1 VRLRDRL
8 TELAL
13 RPGLPR
19 RTVRLRLTLLY
30 GGLFLVS
37 GAALLAITYALVV
50 HNTSGFIFTQGNRTS
65 ASAVVEGSGASGG
78 ERESKPPVQS
88 NGPPPGSRPRRIE
101 RLTPTQQRQQD
112 KRLADEAERQHA
124 SMLDELLLQSG
135 IALGLMSVISIAL
148 GWLVAGRVLRP
159 LRTITTA
166 ARQISATNLHERLE
180 LEGPDDELKEL
191 GDTFDDLL
199 ARLEAA
205 FQSQRQFV
213 ANASHEL
220 RTPLARQRALVQVAI
235 ADPNATVKT
244 LRAAHTR
251 VLAAGAEQERLI
263 KGLLTLTRAQRGLE
277 ECEPVD
283 LARLASSIVRARHS
297 EAESRGLEIHAV
309 LSTAPTVGDPRLVES
324 LLANL
329 VDNALRYNVPGGQV
343 DVTTAVRGG
352 RSLLSISNTGA
363 LVPAGALERLF
374 QPFQRLGSDRT
385 RRRDEGSG
393 LGLSI
398 VKAIADAHDA
408 TIIARPQPEG
418 GLHVDV
424 SFPAPRVPGTPT
436 RRAHDATVVPDGDA
450 AAVIA
455 NIPPGVGYR
464 SASEKPKAGRF
475 GNPM

>member
-1 VRLRDRL
+1 VPVRLRDRL

-50 HNTSGFIFTQGNRTS
+50 HNTSGLVFTQGDRTS
-65 ASAVVEGSGASGG
+65 ASAVVEGSGAPGG
-78 ERESKPPVQS
+78 AERSKPQRPQVQS
-88 NGPPPGSRPRRIE
+88 NGPPPRSRPRRIV
-101 RLTPTQQRQQD
+101 RLTPTQQRRQD
-112 KRLADEAERQHA
+112 KRLADASERQHA
-124 SMLDELLLQSG
+124 SVLHELLLQSG

-191 GDTFDDLL
+191 GDTFDELL

-205 FQSQRQFV
+205 FQAQRQFV

-263 KGLLTLTRAQRGLE
+263 EALLTLTRAQRGVE
-277 ECEPVD
+277 RREPFD
-283 LARLASSIVRARHS
+283 LARLASSIVRARRS
-297 EAESRGLEIHAV
+297 EAESRGLEIHAA
-309 LSTAPTVGDPRLVES
+309 LSTAPTAGDPRLVES

-329 VDNALRYNVPGGQV
+329 VDNALRYNVPGGRV

-363 LVPAGALERLF
+363 VVPAAAVERLF

-385 RRRDEGSG
+385 RRGDEGSG

-408 TIIARPQPEG
+408 TVIARPQPEG

-424 SFPAPRVPGTPT
+424 SFPAPEVPRDGNAPSPH
-436 RRAHDATVVPDGDA
+436 AVAVPDREA
-450 AAVIA
+450 AA
-455 NIPPGVGYR
+455 PPR
-464 SASEKPKAGRF
+464 TSHQASATGP
-475 GNPM
+475 

>member
-1 VRLRDRL
+1 VPVRLRDRL

-37 GAALLAITYALVV
+37 GAALLAITYALVA
-50 HNTSGFIFTQGNRTS
+50 HNTSGLIFTQGNRTS
-65 ASAVVEGSGASGG
+65 ASVVVEGSGASGG
-78 ERESKPPVQS
+78 ERESKPQIQS

-124 SMLDELLLQSG
+124 SVLHELLLQSG

-191 GDTFDDLL
+191 GDTFDELL

-205 FQSQRQFV
+205 FQAQRQFV

-235 ADPNATVKT
+235 ADPDATVKT

-251 VLAAGAEQERLI
+251 VLAAGAEQQRLI
-263 KGLLTLTRAQRGLE
+263 EALLTLTRAQRGVE
-277 ECEPVD
+277 RREPFD
-283 LARLASSIVRARHS
+283 LARLASSIVRARRS
-297 EAESRGLEIHAV
+297 EAESRGLEIHAA
-309 LSTAPTVGDPRLVES
+309 LSTAPTAGDPRLVES

-363 LVPAGALERLF
+363 VVPPGAVKRLF

-385 RRRDEGSG
+385 RHRDEGSG

-408 TIIARPQPEG
+408 TVIARPPPEG

-424 SFPAPRVPGTPT
+424 SFPAPEVSGDGNAPSPH
-436 RRAHDATVVPDGDA
+436 ALAVPDREA
-450 AAVIA
+450 AA
-455 NIPPGVGYR
+455 PPR
-464 SASEKPKAGRF
+464 TSHQASATGP
-475 GNPM
+475 

>member
-1 VRLRDRL
+1 VPVRLRDRL

-37 GAALLAITYALVV
+37 GAALLAITYALVA

-65 ASAVVEGSGASGG
+65 ASVVVEGSGASGG
-78 ERESKPPVQS
+78 ERESKPQIQS

-112 KRLADEAERQHA
+112 KRLA
-124 SMLDELLLQSG
+124 
-135 IALGLMSVISIAL
+135 
-148 GWLVAGRVLRP
+148 
-159 LRTITTA
+159 
-166 ARQISATNLHERLE
+166 
-180 LEGPDDELKEL
+180 
-191 GDTFDDLL
+191 
-199 ARLEAA
+199 
-205 FQSQRQFV
+205 
-213 ANASHEL
+213 
-220 RTPLARQRALVQVAI
+220 
-235 ADPNATVKT
+235 
-244 LRAAHTR
+244 
-251 VLAAGAEQERLI
+251 
-263 KGLLTLTRAQRGLE
+263 
-277 ECEPVD
+277 
-283 LARLASSIVRARHS
+283 
-297 EAESRGLEIHAV
+297 EAESRGLEIHAA
-309 LSTAPTVGDPRLVES
+309 LSTAPTAGDPRLVES

-363 LVPAGALERLF
+363 VVPPGAVKRLF

-385 RRRDEGSG
+385 RHRDEGSG

-408 TIIARPQPEG
+408 TVIARPPPEG

-424 SFPAPRVPGTPT
+424 SFPAPEVSGDGNAPSPH
-436 RRAHDATVVPDGDA
+436 ALAVPDREA
-450 AAVIA
+450 AA
-455 NIPPGVGYR
+455 PPR
-464 SASEKPKAGRF
+464 TSHQASATGP
-475 GNPM
+475 

>member
-1 VRLRDRL
+1 VPVRLRDRL
-8 TELAL
+8 TGLAL
-13 RPGLPR
+13 RPGLPP

-50 HNTSGFIFTQGNRTS
+50 HNTSGFIFTQGNGQS
-65 ASAVVEGSGASGG
+65 ARSAVVSSGPRGG
-78 ERESKPPVQS
+78 AGESKPRLQS
-88 NGPPPGSRPRRIE
+88 SGRPPGGSK
-101 RLTPTQQRQQD
+101 RLTPTQLRRQAD
-112 KRLADEAERQHA
+112 RLANEGERQHA
-124 SMLDELLLQSG
+124 SVLHELLVQSG

-180 LEGPDDELKEL
+180 LKGPEDELKEL
-191 GDTFDDLL
+191 GDTFDGLL

-205 FQSQRQFV
+205 FYSQRQFV

-235 ADPNATVKT
+235 ADPNATVNT

-263 KGLLTLTRAQRGLE
+263 EALLTLTRAQRGLE
-277 ECEPVD
+277 QCEPVD
-283 LARLASSIVRARHS
+283 LARLASSIVRARRS
-297 EAESRGLEIHAV
+297 EAESRGLEIHAA
-309 LSTAPTVGDPRLVES
+309 LSTAPTAGDPRLVGS

-343 DVTTAVRGG
+343 DVTTAVHGG

-363 LVPAGALERLF
+363 VVPAGAVERLF

-385 RRRDEGSG
+385 RHRDEGSG

-398 VKAIADAHDA
+398 VKAIADAHHA
-408 TIIARPQPEG
+408 TVIARPHPEG

-424 SFPAPRVPGTPT
+424 SFPAPEVPGTAT
-436 RRAHDATVVPDGDA
+436 SRAHDATVVPDGDA
-450 AAVIA
+450 AAA
-455 NIPPGVGYR
+455 AAHIPPGVGHPP
-464 SASEKPKAGRF
+464 ASEKSKAGRF
-475 GNPM
+475 GNRT